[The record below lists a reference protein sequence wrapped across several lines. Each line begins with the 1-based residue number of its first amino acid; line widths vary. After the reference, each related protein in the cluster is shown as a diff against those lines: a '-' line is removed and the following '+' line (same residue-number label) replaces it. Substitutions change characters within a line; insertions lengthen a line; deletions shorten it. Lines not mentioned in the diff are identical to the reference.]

1 MLDFPHLG
9 NGELVMYAWLIESNE
24 HRPLL
29 RLEDGSIGIP
39 VNLRLYSRQQF
50 LALLGRRVEI
60 RSQLSPQHYTI
71 RFPAAANAFPA

>member
-1 MLDFPHLG
+1 
-9 NGELVMYAWLIESNE
+9 MYAWLIESPG

-39 VNLRLYSRQQF
+39 VNLHIHTRHQF

-60 RSQLSPQHYTI
+60 RSQLSAQHYTV
-71 RFPAAANAFPA
+71 RFPNQADVLPV